1 MACGNVAAVRARG
14 GESISTARRLRTRLI
29 TALGSIAALAAAGA
43 DALVHAGK
51 FVDLAGAAAA
61 LALALLAFG
70 LVSRFASTI
79 PWSIALVGAAYL
91 VGREG
96 NPVVDGGAAA
106 VGALLLL
113 SAELASWS
121 IGENPRI
128 EAEASLVVRRALT
141 IGALVIAA
149 LLVDVLLLGTAAFS
163 GSSGIVLVVVG
174 VAAAV
179 AAMTLVLRLV
189 RG

>member
-1 MACGNVAAVRARG
+1 MARRDAAAVRPRG

-29 TALGSIAALAAAGA
+29 TALGSLAALAAAGA
-43 DALVHAGK
+43 DAIAHAGE
-51 FVDLAGAAAA
+51 FGDLAGAAVV

-70 LVSRFASTI
+70 ILARYASTI
-79 PWSIALVGAAYL
+79 PWSIVLVGAAYL
-91 VGREG
+91 IGREG
-96 NPVVDGGAAA
+96 NSVVDGGAAII
-106 VGALLLL
+106 GALLLL

-128 EAEASLVVRRALT
+128 KAEPSLVVRRVLT
-141 IGALVIAA
+141 IGALVLGA
-149 LLVDVLLLGTAAFS
+149 LVVDVLLLGTAAFS
-163 GSSGIVLVVVG
+163 GSSGILLVVAG

-179 AAMTLVLRLV
+179 AAMALVLRLV

>member
-1 MACGNVAAVRARG
+1 MLVA
-14 GESISTARRLRTRLI
+14 
-29 TALGSIAALAAAGA
+29 
-43 DALVHAGK
+43 
-51 FVDLAGAAAA
+51 
-61 LALALLAFG
+61 
-70 LVSRFASTI
+70 
-79 PWSIALVGAAYL
+79 AAYL

-96 NPVVDGGAAA
+96 NPVVDGGAAV

-128 EAEASLVVRRALT
+128 QAEANLVLRRALT
-141 IGALVIAA
+141 IGALVLGA
-149 LLVDVLLLGTAAFS
+149 LVVDVLLLATAAFS

-189 RG
+189 RA